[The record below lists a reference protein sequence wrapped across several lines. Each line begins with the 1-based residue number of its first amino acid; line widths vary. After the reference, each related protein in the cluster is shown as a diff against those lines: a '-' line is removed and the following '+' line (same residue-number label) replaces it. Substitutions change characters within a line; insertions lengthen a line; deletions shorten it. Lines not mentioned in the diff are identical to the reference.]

1 MFFIDAKG
9 VAING
14 LAIRQDMLHW
24 IQDNLEPRT
33 AVLGVLGR
41 DVVSTVQ

>member
-33 AVLGVLGR
+33 AVFGVLGR